1 MPCAAGSGMPL
12 SVLAGKDRGHGRPRR
27 RRGQAR
33 ALPGIKTCLKG
44 YFRTVAELSREEFD
58 SIEFGAARTGDHR
71 SAALLMSR
79 LAATS
84 DPTSEMSSADAHLRA
99 GEQWLLADDPAAAA
113 DGFRQALAHG
123 GGTFV
128 DARVSLARAL
138 FQLGDTDEAMELI
151 NGLEAGGRQ
160 DPRLCDLV
168 AELLVEQSDLIS
180 ALDWA
185 NTGVELCLPD
195 DVRTG
200 QSAGAPGGPVNG
212 HAAGLPLP
220 SELPPTVDRNELR
233 MLLSLRYRIRND
245 MGLPEDDYD
254 QLLDEF

>member
-1 MPCAAGSGMPL
+1 MQAPSL
-12 SVLAGKDRGHGRPRR
+12 S
-27 RRGQAR
+27 
-33 ALPGIKTCLKG
+33 GIKTCVKG
-44 YFRTVAELSREEFD
+44 YFRTVAQLSREEFD
-58 SIEFGAARTGDHR
+58 AIEFGAARTGDHR
-71 SAALLMSR
+71 SAALQMTR

-84 DPTSEMSSADAHLRA
+84 AATSEMSSAEAHLRA

-113 DGFRQALAHG
+113 SGFRQALADG

-138 FQLGDTDEAMELI
+138 FQLGRQDEAMELI
-151 NGLEAGGRQ
+151 SQLEAGGRQ

-168 AELLVEQSDLIS
+168 AELLVEQSDLIG

-185 NTGVELCLPD
+185 NTGVELCLPED
-195 DVRTG
+195 ARTG
-200 QSAGAPGGPVNG
+200 QSGSAAGGPVTG
-212 HAAGLPLP
+212 LAAVPP
-220 SELPPTVDRNELR
+220 VPRQLPPTVDRTELR